1 MWLRVLSQKLMC
13 FLASFFFHLKKCV
26 GFHNRFSSF
35 PVFLS
40 FQTSPH
46 SIQISSVCNSRSGKA
61 RMQRENDKF
70 RGSSRSCKRG
80 GGWEVEVRR
89 GGAPTAK
96 NHSNPGGMQRSE
108 AREAPSTHC

>member
-1 MWLRVLSQKLMC
+1 MWLRVLSQKLMR
-13 FLASFFFHLKKCV
+13 FLASFFFFHLKKCV

-61 RMQRENDKF
+61 RMQRENDKL

-80 GGWEVEVRR
+80 GEVGGGGEAGR
-89 GGAPTAK
+89 G
-96 NHSNPGGMQRSE
+96 SDS
-108 AREAPSTHC
+108 